1 MSCGDRL
8 LTLFPLGGAS
18 LIFSDGEFNLYNVI
32 LFKKMADD
40 FKTQARK
47 KKYVVHYCYYYTG
60 RACRTPAAHMPAFWC
75 SPWWTLHPVLLFRW
89 TVREYKFDAKAVE
102 AGKEDLKKFESKRVK
117 QKVHNAPPPA
127 RFFLVEVR

>member
-1 MSCGDRL
+1 M
-8 LTLFPLGGAS
+8 
-18 LIFSDGEFNLYNVI
+18 
-32 LFKKMADD
+32 
-40 FKTQARK
+40 
-47 KKYVVHYCYYYTG
+47 
-60 RACRTPAAHMPAFWC
+60 
-75 SPWWTLHPVLLFRW
+75 LLFRW